1 MSPSHPSTKQVAL
14 SPGNS
19 KFKDEGN
26 LIVKFLPVVVL
37 ASVCRGLS
45 LFARY
50 NYYHQWPAHSSS
62 RRFNTWLHMGEIVL
76 KVDMWAMAVSI
87 LVSFISVGWWGALG
101 DRRGR
106 KCVLSIS
113 ILGGLL
119 RDLIYLAVAQTEFK
133 EHGAVVATVIEG
145 LLGGYAT
152 FAGVA
157 HAYISDVSTSPVS
170 RTLNFCLLHAVTF
183 FAFRFGA
190 IVGYAARYNLM
201 PIKAAFGGSVFLA
214 SSNLLYIHM
223 LLPESSTPPPAELKP
238 ERIPKV
244 GKRSSLESV
253 TSPVAIFFRSSLRRS
268 RFICLALFAYS
279 ASLAYGVKLE
289 ALLASMNQSIV
300 STSGS
305 EELPQC
311 RHLVFIVPAAL
322 SSFQATE
329 HNDDTE
335 FAGFLFAKTV
345 ALCSIALA
353 LLAIFLGEWAWYS
366 LWVLFKL
373 PYPLSFFLYPLSV
386 AALPALYSVA
396 ASVTPLEHGGL
407 FGSLSV
413 WVSLGEC
420 VSYYVAGD
428 GAQSLDYWGWAITV
442 LVLSLVS
449 LAAQDPPVL

>member
-1 MSPSHPSTKQVAL
+1 MSPSHPSTKQDAL
-14 SPGNS
+14 SPGNF

-87 LVSFISVGWWGALG
+87 LVSFISVGCWSALG

-106 KCVLSIS
+106 KCVLLIS
-113 ILGGLL
+113 ILGALL

-133 EHGAVVATVIEG
+133 EHGAVAATVIEG

-157 HAYISDVSTSPVS
+157 HAYIWDVSTRRSI
-170 RTLNFCLLHAVTF
+170 FCLLHAVTF
-183 FAFRFGA
+183 FSFRFGVV
-190 IVGYAARYNLM
+190 VGYAVDHNPV
-201 PIKAAFGGSVFLA
+201 PIKAAFGGSIFLA
-214 SSNLLYIHM
+214 CSNLLYVHM
-223 LLPESSTPPPAELKP
+223 LFPESSVSSATLPKP
-238 ERIPKV
+238 EGITMV
-244 GKRSSLESV
+244 GAKSAFAHV

-268 RFICLALFAYS
+268 RWVCLALFAYS
-279 ASLAYGVKLE
+279 ASSAYGVKLE
-289 ALLASMNQSIV
+289 ALLASMNQSTTGFL
-300 STSGS
+300 STIPSFLS
-305 EELPQC
+305 TVTW
-311 RHLVFIVPAAL
+311 VFIVPAAF
-322 SSFQATE
+322 SSFQSTE
-329 HNDDTE
+329 HKDATE

-353 LLAIFLGEWAWYS
+353 LLAIFLGEWAWYL

-413 WVSLGEC
+413 WVWLGEFL
-420 VSYYVAGD
+420 SYYVAGD
-428 GAQSLDYWGWAITV
+428 GSQSLDYWEWAMAV
-442 LVLSLVS
+442 LMLSLIS
-449 LAAQDPPVL
+449 LAAQDPPVPV